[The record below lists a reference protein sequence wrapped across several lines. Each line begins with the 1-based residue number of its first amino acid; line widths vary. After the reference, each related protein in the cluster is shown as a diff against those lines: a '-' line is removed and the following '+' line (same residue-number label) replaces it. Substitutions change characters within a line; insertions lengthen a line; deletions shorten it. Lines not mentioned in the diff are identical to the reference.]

1 MLGGKLHPIGRDCSW
16 IPISVALERG
26 LDLYPPDSRLA
37 FPLQRIGLGHRH
49 PLTHR
54 GRPK

>member
-16 IPISVALERG
+16 IPISVALERK
-26 LDLYPPDSRLA
+26 LDLYPPNSGFA
-37 FPLQRIGLGHRH
+37 FPLQRINLGHRH